1 MCRRPGRPSPGT
13 IDGTVQKI
21 AQDEIPPEVA
31 RPLALGRSRFSFG
44 GRVLSVD
51 AGDEGAAHILS
62 TTYGTLAPAPE
73 RPPHHSAFVRRL
85 EDGRLHVRF
94 DRVALAA
101 GERSAPGVTPAY
113 YALKE
118 IFARFAAAI
127 PNGVAFYSALVEIDG
142 RAVLL
147 AGPAS
152 SGKTLLAMHLCERG
166 ARLLGDTTA
175 LIDLRSGRVR
185 ALPRR
190 ASLRESALTFLPE
203 ELRRSI
209 KASPN
214 VTQTASGRLWY
225 AIGEPDGSEYPLGAV
240 VLLKERAQ
248 KAQLVSVDCVQ
259 ALPTL
264 LQRAYSRPFQLLEM
278 SAIKRAMRHV
288 KSFYL
293 HPADPASSAD
303 LLLNGLRS

>member
-1 MCRRPGRPSPGT
+1 M
-13 IDGTVQKI
+13 QKI
-21 AQDEIPPEVA
+21 AFDENPVEGT
-31 RPLALGRSRFSFG
+31 RPLALGRTRFSFG

-62 TTYGTLAPAPE
+62 TTYGPLTPAPE
-73 RPPHHSAFVRRL
+73 RPAHHSAFVRRL
-85 EDGRLHVRF
+85 EDGRLHARF

-101 GERSAPGVTPAY
+101 GERCAPGVTSAY

-127 PNGVAFYSALVEIDG
+127 PNSVAFYSALVAIDG
-142 RAVLL
+142 RGVLL

-152 SGKTLLAMHLCERG
+152 SGKTLLALHLSDRG

-175 LIDLRSGRVR
+175 LIGLRNGTVR

-190 ASLRESALTFLPE
+190 ASVRDSSLPFLPDGWRATIE
-203 ELRRSI
+203 N
-209 KASPN
+209 SPH
-214 VTQTASGRLWY
+214 VTQTVSGRMWY
-225 AIGEPDGSEYPLGAV
+225 AIGDPDGSEYPLEAV
-240 VLLKERAQ
+240 VLLKERSQ
-248 KAQLVSVDCVQ
+248 KAQMSSIDCVQ
-259 ALPTL
+259 ALPAL

-288 KSFYL
+288 RCFELNPSE
-293 HPADPASSAD
+293 PASTAD